1 MIGLGLKMGGGVV
14 QAAAA
19 ATQAGRSASSFS
31 DTQAWSLD
39 GVDDALTTQSSP
51 DFFSG
56 SGVTFSFWVKDD
68 GIGSKLFIQQRASDS
83 ERYRIGFSGGYP
95 IFSNNA
101 SAGGSTFLAGTAI
114 SNNTYTH
121 VCWSIDISS
130 TSNFLANTK
139 CYLNGVDA
147 GKFLGGAANSSNS
160 LDFQHTGLHSVG
172 LSAASTY
179 VHLDEFNEYAVWD
192 VAMTQ
197 AQVTALYNSGAPM
210 DLSTNSGDYNVSS
223 DLQLWMRGEETYS
236 SGAPFYSWTESSSN
250 GLAMYALGNVG
261 QISSTL

>member
-1 MIGLGLKMGGGVV
+1 MVGGSVDSA
-14 QAAAA
+14 QAVEGNKAA
-19 ATQAGRSASSFS
+19 SFS
-31 DTQAWSLD
+31 DTKAWSFD

-68 GIGSKLFIQQRASDS
+68 GIASKFLIQQRASDS

-101 SAGGSTFLAGTAI
+101 SAGSTTFLAGATI

-121 VCWSIDISS
+121 VCWSMDISS

-147 GKFLGGAANSSNS
+147 GKFFNGAANSCAS

-172 LSAASTY
+172 LSAAATY
-179 VHLDEFNEYAVWD
+179 THLDEFNEYAVWD

-261 QISSTL
+261 QITSTL

>member
-1 MIGLGLKMGGGVV
+1 MVGGSVDSA
-14 QAAAA
+14 QAVEGNKAA
-19 ATQAGRSASSFS
+19 SFS

-39 GVDDALTTQSSP
+39 GVDDALTTQGNP

-68 GIGSKLFIQQRASDS
+68 GIGSKLFIQQRASDT
-83 ERYRIGFSGGYP
+83 ERYRIGFSGGFP

-101 SAGGSTFLAGTAI
+101 SAGSSTFLAGAAI

-147 GKFLGGAANSSNS
+147 GKFLGGAANSCAS

-172 LSAASTY
+172 LSAAATY
-179 VHLDEFNEYAVWD
+179 THLDEFNEYAVWD

-197 AQVTALYNSGAPM
+197 AQVTALYNSGAAM

-236 SGAPFYSWTESSSN
+236 SGAPFYTWTESSSN

-261 QISSTL
+261 QITSTL

>member
-1 MIGLGLKMGGGVV
+1 MPLGLQLSLVGGSVDSA
-14 QAAAA
+14 QAVEGNKAA
-19 ATQAGRSASSFS
+19 SFS
-31 DTQAWSLD
+31 DTKAWSFD

-68 GIGSKLFIQQRASDS
+68 GIASKFLIQQRASDS

-101 SAGGSTFLAGTAI
+101 SAGSTTFLAGATI

-121 VCWSIDISS
+121 VCWSMDISS

-147 GKFLGGAANSSNS
+147 GKFFNGAANSCAS

-172 LSAASTY
+172 LSAAATY
-179 VHLDEFNEYAVWD
+179 THLDEFNEYAVWD

-261 QISSTL
+261 QITSTL

>member
-1 MIGLGLKMGGGVV
+1 MPLGLSLSLSGGSLSSA
-14 QAAAA
+14 QAVEGNRAP
-19 ATQAGRSASSFS
+19 SFS

-68 GIGSKLFIQQRASDS
+68 GIASKLFIQQRASDT

-95 IFSNNA
+95 IFQNNA
-101 SAGGSTFLAGTAI
+101 SAGNSTFLAGTVI

-147 GKFLGGAANSSNS
+147 GKFFGGAANSCAS
-160 LDFQHTGLHSVG
+160 LDFQHTGVHSVG
-172 LSAASTY
+172 LSGAGAYT
-179 VHLDEFNEYAVWD
+179 HLDEINEYAVWD

-197 AQVTALYNSGAPM
+197 AQVTALYNSGAAM

-250 GLAMYALGNVG
+250 GLAMYAFGNVG

>member
-1 MIGLGLKMGGGVV
+1 MPLGLSLSFGGSTQSSSQAV
-14 QAAAA
+14 QGNRAP
-19 ATQAGRSASSFS
+19 SFS
-31 DTQAWSLD
+31 DTKAWSLD

-68 GIGSKLFIQQRASDS
+68 GIASKLFIQQRASDT
-83 ERYRIGFSGGYP
+83 ERYRIGFSGGFP
-95 IFSNNA
+95 IFQNNA
-101 SAGGSTFLAGTAI
+101 SAGNSTFLAGTAI

-147 GKFLGGAANSSNS
+147 GKFFGGAANSCAS

-172 LSAASTY
+172 LSAAATY
-179 VHLDEFNEYAVWD
+179 THLDEFNEYAVWD

-197 AQVTALYNSGAPM
+197 AQVTALYNSGAAM